1 MLCVVYQ
8 PGVMV
13 YDEAHRLQKNLL
25 RKRLAGEIPDVLILL
40 EHPPTFTIG
49 KSGTPDNVL
58 ISQARLA
65 QEGICL
71 FFTDR
76 GGDVTYHGPGQ
87 IVGYPIM
94 DLRARNR
101 DIHKYVHD
109 LEEVLIKTV
118 QDFSISADR
127 DGGHRG
133 VWVGYDELAAI
144 GLGVVKWIT
153 MHGFALNVNS
163 NLDHFSFINPCG
175 FSDRNATSL
184 SKLLSRKVSIKAVTE
199 KLLVHFSQVF
209 DAQMELTL
217 GFPDDMYI

>member
-1 MLCVVYQ
+1 MA
-8 PGVMV
+8 

-25 RKRLAGEIPDVLILL
+25 KKRLAGESPDILVLL

-49 KSGTPDNVL
+49 KSGTIDNVL
-58 ISQARLA
+58 ISPVRLA
-65 QEGICL
+65 QEGISL

-94 DLRARNR
+94 DLRVRNR

-109 LEEVLIKTV
+109 LEEVLIRTV
-118 QDFSISADR
+118 RDFSIKAGR
-127 DGGHRG
+127 DPGHRG
-133 VWVGYDELAAI
+133 VWVGDEELAAI
-144 GLGVVKWIT
+144 GLGVIKWIT

-163 NLDHFSFINPCG
+163 NLEHFSFINPCG
-175 FSDRNATSL
+175 FSDKNATSL
-184 SKLLSRKVSIKAVTE
+184 SKLLSQDVSIKEVTE

-209 DAQMELTL
+209 DMQIELTTDL
-217 GFPDDMYI
+217 PTDRQT